1 MGSSHLAN
9 NNTRSDPSH
18 RYKFYFSV
26 TQAQPEQQTKSQ
38 SKTVT
43 SCLLEG
49 NLPHLWDGF
58 MWLTP
63 GCSHLS
69 LKAPLCWEKSNHTK
83 VDQPS
88 NIRKL
93 GWELYEQCLILITL
107 RDSDLYGTDW
117 VR

>member
-49 NLPHLWDGF
+49 NLPQLWDGF

-63 GCSHLS
+63 GYGHLS
-69 LKAPLCWEKSNHTK
+69 SKAPLFWEQLNHTK
-83 VDQPS
+83 DNQLS
-88 NIRKL
+88 NVTSTADFFQFFIQNVYL
-93 GWELYEQCLILITL
+93 
-107 RDSDLYGTDW
+107 
-117 VR
+117 